1 MKLIIRIFSLTAL
14 CGLLLVASLWSHP
27 IHTADAEGQE
37 PHPAVDA
44 DAAEGERITRFLVLG
59 CDRAARLTDSIFVVT
74 LNETQARASILQ
86 IPRDTYANYTDRDYR
101 KLNGAMQVL
110 GEQGIKEK
118 LGHALGVRLDYFVV
132 LDLDCL
138 CRVVDIIGGVDV
150 EIPQDMTYTDPAQDL
165 NIDLDR
171 GMTHLD
177 GKRAEE
183 FVRYRAG
190 YANADLGRLDA
201 QKLFLRAFAKK
212 CRTLTAGQFFQLTC
226 SVLTDLRTDIGLPQ
240 ALRVASVLLKC
251 NTDDLPMQTLAGEAV
266 QGKSGAWYYSVNRA
280 GGCEMA
286 NAYLM
291 PPTPLTVDDFDR
303 EGFFDRADN
312 PDFHKIYTAPIG
324 ANQ

>member
-1 MKLIIRIFSLTAL
+1 MKLIVRVLCVISLGVL
-14 CGLLLVASLWSHP
+14 LLGLLYWWGPLHS
-27 IHTADAEGQE
+27 ADAEAKE
-37 PHPAVDA
+37 PLQAVDA
-44 DAAEGERITRFLVLG
+44 DTVEGERITRFLVMG
-59 CDRAARLTDSIFVVT
+59 CDRAAKLTDSIFVVT
-74 LNETQARASILQ
+74 LNETQAKASILQ

-110 GEQGIKEK
+110 GEQGIKET
-118 LGHALGVRLDYFVV
+118 LGKALGVRLDYFVV

-150 EIPQDMTYTDPAQDL
+150 EIPQDMSYTDPAQDL

-177 GKRAEE
+177 GNRAEE
-183 FVRYRAG
+183 FVRYRSG

-212 CRTLTAGQFFQLTC
+212 CQSLTAGQFFQLTC

-240 ALRVASVLLKC
+240 AIRVASVLLKC
-251 NTDDLPMQTLAGEAV
+251 NTDELPMQTLAGEAV

>member
-1 MKLIIRIFSLTAL
+1 MKLIVRIFCLTAL
-14 CGLLLVASLWSHP
+14 CGLLLGALLWKSP
-27 IHTADAEGQE
+27 LYQADAEGE
-37 PHPAVDA
+37 ELAVDVDTVA
-44 DAAEGERITRFLVLG
+44 GERITRFLVMG

-74 LNETQARASILQ
+74 LNETQAKASILQ

-110 GEQGIKEK
+110 GEQGIKET
-118 LGHALGVRLDYFVV
+118 LGKALGVRLDYFVV

-138 CRVVDIIGGVDV
+138 CRVVDVIGGVDV

-165 NIDLDR
+165 NIDL
-171 GMTHLD
+171 GKGLAHLD
-177 GKRAEE
+177 GKHAEE
-183 FVRYRAG
+183 FVRYRSG

-212 CRTLTAGQFFQLTC
+212 CQSLTAGQFLQLTC
-226 SVLTDLRTDIGLPQ
+226 SVLTDLSTDIGLPQ
-240 ALRVASVLLKC
+240 AIRVASVLLKC
-251 NTDDLPMQTLAGEAV
+251 NADDLPMQTLAGEAA
-266 QGKSGAWYYSVNRA
+266 QGKSGAWYYCVNRA

-291 PPTPLTVDDFDR
+291 PPATINVADFDKD
-303 EGFFDRADN
+303 GFFDRADY
-312 PDFHKIYTAPIG
+312 PDFHKIYTAPYG

>member
-1 MKLIIRIFSLTAL
+1 MKLIVRVL
-14 CGLLLVASLWSHP
+14 CVITLGVLLLGLLYWWGPLHS
-27 IHTADAEGQE
+27 ADAEAKE
-37 PHPAVDA
+37 PLQAVDA
-44 DAAEGERITRFLVLG
+44 DTVEGERITRFLVLG
-59 CDRAARLTDSIFVVT
+59 CDRAAKLTDSIFVVT
-74 LNETQARASILQ
+74 LNETQAKASILQ

-110 GEQGIKEK
+110 GEQGIKET
-118 LGHALGVRLDYFVV
+118 LGKALGVRLDYFVV
-132 LDLDCL
+132 LDLH
-138 CRVVDIIGGVDV
+138 VN
-150 EIPQDMTYTDPAQDL
+150 A
-165 NIDLDR
+165 
-171 GMTHLD
+171 
-177 GKRAEE
+177 AEE
-183 FVRYRAG
+183 FVRYRSG

-212 CRTLTAGQFFQLTC
+212 CQSLTAGQFFQLTC

-240 ALRVASVLLKC
+240 AIRVASVLLKC

>member
-1 MKLIIRIFSLTAL
+1 MKLIRRVLCLTAIG
-14 CGLLLVASLWSHP
+14 GLLFGLLQWQSPW
-27 IHTADAEGQE
+27 HTADAEVEGTA
-37 PHPAVDA
+37 PAIDA
-44 DAAEGERITRFLVLG
+44 DAVLGDRVTRFLVLG
-59 CDRAARLTDSIFVVT
+59 CDRAAKLTDSIFVVT

-86 IPRDTYANYTDRDYR
+86 IPRDTYANYTDRDYK

-110 GEQGIKEK
+110 GESGMKDM
-118 LGHALGVRLDYFVV
+118 LGKAFGVHLDYFVV

-150 EIPQDMTYTDPAQDL
+150 EIPQDMSYSDPAQDL
-165 NIDLDR
+165 NIDLDA

-177 GKRAEE
+177 GKHAEE
-183 FVRYRAG
+183 FVRYRSG

-212 CRTLTAGQFFQLTC
+212 CQTLTSGQFLQLTC
-226 SVLTDLRTDIGLPQ
+226 SVLTELRTDIGLPQ
-240 ALRVASVLLKC
+240 AIRVASVLMKC

-266 QGKSGAWYYSVNRA
+266 QGSSGAWYYCVNRA

-291 PPTPLTVDDFDR
+291 PPTPLAVEDFDR
-303 EGFFDRADN
+303 YGFFDRAEN
-312 PDFHKIYTAPIG
+312 PSFHKIYTAPTG
-324 ANQ
+324 AYQ

>member
-1 MKLIIRIFSLTAL
+1 MKLIVRVFCLTVL
-14 CGLLLVASLWSHP
+14 CGLLLGALLWKSP
-27 IHTADAEGQE
+27 LYQVDAEGEE
-37 PHPAVDA
+37 PTVDVDTVA
-44 DAAEGERITRFLVLG
+44 GERITRFLVMG

-74 LNETQARASILQ
+74 LNETQAKASILQ

-110 GEQGIKEK
+110 GEQGVKEA
-118 LGHALGVRLDYFVV
+118 LGKALGVRLDYFVV

-138 CRVVDIIGGVDV
+138 SRVVDVIGGVDV

-165 NIDLDR
+165 NIDL
-171 GMTHLD
+171 GKGLAHLD
-177 GKRAEE
+177 GKHAEE
-183 FVRYRAG
+183 FVRYRSG

-212 CRTLTAGQFFQLTC
+212 CQSLTAGQFLQLTC
-226 SVLTDLRTDIGLPQ
+226 SVITDLRTDIGLPQ
-240 ALRVASVLLKC
+240 AIRVASVLLKC
-251 NTDDLPMQTLAGEAV
+251 NADDLPMQTLAGEAA
-266 QGKSGAWYYSVNRA
+266 QGKSGAWYYCVNRV

-291 PPTPLTVDDFDR
+291 PPATINVADFDKD
-303 EGFFDRADN
+303 GFFDRADY
-312 PDFHKIYTAPIG
+312 PDFHKIYTAPYG

>member
-1 MKLIIRIFSLTAL
+1 MKLIVRVFCLAAL
-14 CGLLLVASLWSHP
+14 CGLLLGALLWKSP
-27 IHTADAEGQE
+27 LYQADAEGE
-37 PHPAVDA
+37 DPTVDVDTVA
-44 DAAEGERITRFLVLG
+44 GERITRFLVMG

-74 LNETQARASILQ
+74 LNETQAKASILQ

-110 GEQGIKEK
+110 GEQGIKET
-118 LGHALGVRLDYFVV
+118 LGKALGVYLDYFVV

-138 CRVVDIIGGVDV
+138 SRVVDVIGGVDV

-165 NIDLDR
+165 NIDLDQ
-171 GMTHLD
+171 GAAHLD
-177 GKRAEE
+177 GKHAEE
-183 FVRYRAG
+183 FVRYRSG

-212 CRTLTAGQFFQLTC
+212 CQSLTAGQFFQLTC

-240 ALRVASVLLKC
+240 AIRVASVLLKC
-251 NTDDLPMQTLAGEAV
+251 NADDLPMQTLAGEAA
-266 QGKSGAWYYSVNRA
+266 QGKSGAWYYCVNRA

-291 PPTPLTVDDFDR
+291 PPATINVADFDKD
-303 EGFFDRADN
+303 GFFDRADY
-312 PDFHKIYTAPIG
+312 PDFHKIYTAPYG

>member
-1 MKLIIRIFSLTAL
+1 MKLVLRIFSLTAL
-14 CGLLLVASLWSHP
+14 CGLLMGASLWSHA
-27 IHTADAEGQE
+27 IHTADAEAQE
-37 PHPAVDA
+37 PAPAVGA
-44 DAAEGERITRFLVLG
+44 DTVAGERITRFLVMG

-110 GEQGIKEK
+110 GEQGIKET
-118 LGHALGVRLDYFVV
+118 LGRALGVRLDYFVV

-138 CRVVDIIGGVDV
+138 SHVVDVIGGVDV

-183 FVRYRAG
+183 FVRYRSG

-212 CRTLTAGQFFQLTC
+212 CQTLTAGQFLQLTC

-240 ALRVASVLLKC
+240 AIRVASVLLKC

>member
-1 MKLIIRIFSLTAL
+1 MKLIVRVFCLTVL
-14 CGLLLVASLWSHP
+14 CGLLLGALLWKSP
-27 IHTADAEGQE
+27 LYQADAEGE
-37 PHPAVDA
+37 ELAVDVDTVA
-44 DAAEGERITRFLVLG
+44 GERITRFLVMG

-110 GEQGIKEK
+110 GEQGVKEA
-118 LGHALGVRLDYFVV
+118 LGKALGVRLDYFVV

-138 CRVVDIIGGVDV
+138 SRVVDVIGGVDV

-165 NIDLDR
+165 NIDLDQ
-171 GMTHLD
+171 GAAHLD
-177 GKRAEE
+177 GKHAEE
-183 FVRYRAG
+183 FVRYRSG

-212 CRTLTAGQFFQLTC
+212 CQSLTAGQFLQLTC

-240 ALRVASVLLKC
+240 AIRVASVLLKC
-251 NTDDLPMQTLAGEAV
+251 NADDLPMQTLAGEAA
-266 QGKSGAWYYSVNRA
+266 QGKSGAWYYCVNRV

-291 PPTPLTVDDFDR
+291 PPATINVADFDKD
-303 EGFFDRADN
+303 GFFDRADY
-312 PDFHKIYTAPIG
+312 PDFHKIYTAPYG

>member
-1 MKLIIRIFSLTAL
+1 MKLIVRVFCLAVL
-14 CGLLLVASLWSHP
+14 CGLLLGALLWKSP
-27 IHTADAEGQE
+27 LYQADAEGGE
-37 PHPAVDA
+37 PTVDVDTVA
-44 DAAEGERITRFLVLG
+44 GERITRFLVMG

-74 LNETQARASILQ
+74 LNETQAKASILQ

-110 GEQGIKEK
+110 GEQGVKEA
-118 LGHALGVRLDYFVV
+118 LGKALGVRLDYFVV

-138 CRVVDIIGGVDV
+138 SRVVDVIGGVDV

-165 NIDLDR
+165 NIDLDQ
-171 GMTHLD
+171 GAAHLD
-177 GKRAEE
+177 GKHAEE
-183 FVRYRAG
+183 FVRYRSG

-212 CRTLTAGQFFQLTC
+212 CQSLTAGQFFQLTC
-226 SVLTDLRTDIGLPQ
+226 SVLTDLRTNIGLPQ
-240 ALRVASVLLKC
+240 AIRVASVLLKC
-251 NTDDLPMQTLAGEAV
+251 NTDNLPMQTLAGEAA
-266 QGKSGAWYYSVNRA
+266 QGKSGAWYYCVNRA

-291 PPTPLTVDDFDR
+291 SPATINVADFDKD
-303 EGFFDRADN
+303 GFFDRADY
-312 PDFHKIYTAPIG
+312 PDFHKIYTAPYG